1 MKKNLQ
7 QLNVDSELFKKIKKR
22 KKTIYVLQNEDYLF
36 LKNEK
41 VIITNSET
49 DKKLKRKIIK
59 TYEAKNI
66 EELKKSLKRKSK

>member
-7 QLNVDSELFKKIKKR
+7 QLNVDNELFKRIKKR
-22 KKTIYVLQNEDYLF
+22 KKIIYVLQNEDYLF

-41 VIITNSET
+41 VIIKNSET
-49 DKKLKRKIIK
+49 DKKLKRKVIK